1 MYIISI
7 VLVVLLVFE
16 IGAVIFWLVKQK
28 KRQPKD
34 IRLQETAKMVRKI
47 LLNNKWENIDDII
60 GLLKKDSIHID
71 FKLR

>member
-16 IGAVIFWLVKQK
+16 IGAVIFWLGKQK

-60 GLLKKDSIHID
+60 GLLKRDSIHID